1 MDLLNNLKVRTK
13 LFLLVFLAMAAL
25 FGLAGTAYYFL
36 GVTHQTVEDLY
47 KEKLLAVEYISDGRA
62 QIRKAEADMYAL
74 MATDDPQA
82 TQLALK
88 DLEQRSK
95 AFDADM
101 EQFSQLPMADADRA
115 KFQTI
120 QKEMGDYRVARD
132 KVVALATNNQDKE
145 AFALFL
151 KDGKAKAD
159 QATDDLSDFSK
170 NIQQQA
176 EQMYQ
181 ESGEKFAFC
190 GKTFAGVFIVMAIL
204 LVLAGWIIV
213 RQISGRLDDFV
224 QYFNILA
231 TGDFSQKVSQSSLD
245 DQSEFGTV
253 SRAVEKMKEHI
264 RSMTKQVAD
273 TAQQLAASSQELTA
287 NSEQSAQAS
296 QQVADSVAKVAAG
309 AERQLKLADRTDES
323 TQQITS
329 AIQQVA
335 ANTETVS
342 RSAEKT
348 AQTAND
354 GEASVQEAVSQMTT
368 INDKTKATANVIAEL
383 EEKSKQIGQIVDVIS
398 SIAGQTNLLALNAAI
413 EAARAGEAGRG
424 FAVVAEEVRKLAEQS
439 EGAAKQITELI
450 HDVQTGTDKAVTFMN
465 DGKAEVE
472 TGTQVVSA
480 AGNSFQTILSMVRK
494 MTQEIH
500 AISASVQEIS
510 SGAQGVVE
518 SVDNMEKESRHTS
531 EQTQTISAATEEQSA
546 SVEEIASA
554 SEQLAKMAENLQKEM
569 QKFKV

>member
-47 KEKLLAVEYISDGRA
+47 KEKLLAIEYINDGRA

-95 AFDADM
+95 AFDTDM
-101 EQFSQLPMADADRA
+101 EKFSQLPMADADRA

-120 QKEMGDYRVARD
+120 QKEMSEYRVARD
-132 KVVALATNNQDKE
+132 KVVALAANNQDKE

-159 QATDDLSDFSK
+159 QATNDLGDFSR

-181 ESGEKFAFC
+181 ASGEKFALC

-231 TGDFSQKVSQSSLD
+231 TGDFSQKVSQSSLE
-245 DQSEFGTV
+245 DQSEFGAV

-368 INDKTKATANVIAEL
+368 INDKTKATSNVIAEL

-500 AISASVQEIS
+500 AISGSVQEIS

>member
-47 KEKLLAVEYISDGRA
+47 KEKLLAIEYINDGRA

-95 AFDADM
+95 AFDTDM
-101 EQFSQLPMADADRA
+101 EKFSQLPMADADRA

-120 QKEMGDYRVARD
+120 QKEMSEYRVARD
-132 KVVALATNNQDKE
+132 KVVALAANNQDKE

-170 NIQQQA
+170 NIQRQA